1 VSAAICMVY
10 DDETGN
16 AFDSFEYTA
25 DELEA
30 RARELRKAAG
40 ESTTVTMEPSL
51 FADLGGVRSD

>member
-1 VSAAICMVY
+1 MVY